1 MVVKAKFI
9 GSDGSLGYIK
19 GKVYW
24 FVFGANKV
32 ITIVPIGETN
42 AKTCQYESLKS
53 MLNNWEILENEK

>member
-1 MVVKAKFI
+1 MVIKEKFI

-19 GKVYW
+19 GKLYW

-42 AKTCQYESLKS
+42 AKTGTKS
-53 MLNNWEILENEK
+53 QKAIK